1 MGKPITTL
9 QWFVMGTM
17 AEFSSVAS
25 GGGSDNGQLTAE
37 INMDAVRKHIA
48 DLGRML
54 TSNNDTYKRIKNI
67 IRKELKKGRND
78 IAKDVQ
84 NNLGSDPRKAYRA
97 VRNSVYKSILGGN
110 INILSPRKA
119 GARYML
125 IRQHTLRDGQW
136 GGNRRQR
143 SQRTEALET
152 YFGKDRGFV
161 LRFNNSGT
169 GQRHISIGPNARLGG
184 NRGSI
189 AGRGVFSTSA
199 MYHLQDMS
207 QAISEAFEQEF
218 VNAWNELD

>member
-1 MGKPITTL
+1 MATEMTS
-9 QWFVMGTM
+9 GT
-17 AEFSSVAS
+17 S
-25 GGGSDNGQLTAE
+25 QLELE
-37 INMDAVRKHIA
+37 INTEAIRKHVA
-48 DLGRML
+48 DLGKML
-54 TSNNDTYKRIKNI
+54 TTNNEMRDRIRKI
-67 IRKELKKGRND
+67 IREEIKKARAD
-78 IAKDVQ
+78 ISKDVR

-97 VRNSVYKSILGGN
+97 VRSTIYKQVLGGN

-136 GGNRRQR
+136 GGNRRPR

-218 VNAWNELD
+218 VTAWNELD